1 MTRMKMFNEQK
12 GKEMKKVLIACIC
25 TVMLASCGQQSAER
39 KKLQAEMILLRLRM
53 RKQQVS

>member
-39 KKLQAEMILLRLRM
+39 NKLKMILLRLRM

>member
-1 MTRMKMFNEQK
+1 MFNEQK

-39 KKLQAEMILLRLRM
+39 KMILLRLRM